1 MDYVLGI
8 DSGGTKFLVKAV
20 GMDGR
25 ELAEYEG
32 HPAGLY
38 RFSRNEAV
46 RTIQDNL
53 EMCIGHAGLTK
64 ADCRAIVCGTTGI
77 DSEEEIGRAHV

>member
-20 GMDGR
+20 SLEGI

-32 HPAGLY
+32 HPRDYTVFPEMKQEKLY
-38 RFSRNEAV
+38 RRIWTGVLDRRNLNGRNAGRLSAV
-46 RTIQDNL
+46 LQ
-53 EMCIGHAGLTK
+53 G
-64 ADCRAIVCGTTGI
+64 
-77 DSEEEIGRAHV
+77 

>member
-38 RFSRNEAV
+38 LAA
-46 RTIQDNL
+46 
-53 EMCIGHAGLTK
+53 AGCLL
-64 ADCRAIVCGTTGI
+64 AIV
-77 DSEEEIGRAHV
+77 SAVAVSWVALVEVLR

>member
-53 EMCIGHAGLTK
+53 DRLHRVRTEQQRQDRALRGL
-64 ADCRAIVCGTTGI
+64 ASLYLRG
-77 DSEEEIGRAHV
+77 